1 MGRLSPA
8 TSPAPP
14 TTGSQKYHEQRQDE
28 DDSASQVGVLVRP
41 ELVVRAVNELK
52 CHFFLGMAPDTPQT
66 RRVGSGAPRTRGRGP
81 GHGGGA
87 SATGRGLRHA
97 GGAPGTGEGPQA
109 RGGGPDTGRTL
120 LTRGPMPRGRQRQ
133 AWAPGALA
141 RAGPWLRLTWSS
153 SHPYRSQCRTTRA
166 RCRFQISRNT
176 VAAAE
181 QGGCHVRPWGGSGVA
196 PRVLVQGGPGAQAG
210 PQVLAATYPTE
221 P

>member
-1 MGRLSPA
+1 MSSSA
-8 TSPAPP
+8 TSSWGWPQTRLRHGEWGA
-14 TTGSQKYHEQRQDE
+14 
-28 DDSASQVGVLVRP
+28 ARP
-41 ELVVRAVNELK
+41 GHA
-52 CHFFLGMAPDTPQT
+52 GGAPDTGEGPQP
-66 RRVGSGAPRTRGRGP
+66 RGGASGTGEGPQARGRGP

-87 SATGRGLRHA
+87 SD
-97 GGAPGTGEGPQA
+97 TGEGPQA
-109 RGGGPDTGRTL
+109 RGGGPDTGHTL